1 MPSSSIKSR
10 AYKRVSLAGAFV
22 CFAIL
27 AGAGTLV
34 LALHQRAVADWQGR
48 VDGVAQ
54 MVAEQAS
61 QSIGA
66 AYVVLDRVADRV
78 GQAGVGDSASLRRAV
93 SSPEAFQSLRDSMR
107 DTIRILPQI
116 GLASIVADNGD
127 AMNFTL
133 GDATPGINL
142 ADRDFFQW
150 HKGDPNAGIFIS
162 KPEQN
167 RGDGQWTFYLSRR
180 LNDAAG
186 RFMGVVVVGLS
197 VDF

>member
-34 LALHQRAVADWQGR
+34 LALYQRTVTDWQGR

-66 AYVVLDRVADRV
+66 AYVVLDRVADGV
-78 GQAGVGDSASLRRAV
+78 GQAAVGGREV
-93 SSPEAFQSLRDSMR
+93 HE
-107 DTIRILPQI
+107 
-116 GLASIVADNGD
+116 
-127 AMNFTL
+127 
-133 GDATPGINL
+133 
-142 ADRDFFQW
+142 
-150 HKGDPNAGIFIS
+150 AGIADVNA
-162 KPEQN
+162 EY
-167 RGDGQWTFYLSRR
+167 RLRVHSRQA
-180 LNDAAG
+180 LTLAPGAP
-186 RFMGVVVVGLS
+186 
-197 VDF
+197 